1 MEIKFVASA
10 ITRHNGRG
18 AEMGNKRRFSA
29 GLGCFMFLT
38 LLILFAQP
46 AKARPLIDY
55 DVEEALNNSRWV
67 KVGVVLNSLGSV
79 SEDQKLQ
86 SEIIS
91 NFTDLE
97 FLLEHLD
104 SRGRS
109 FWGNITKKGIDKI
122 RNNDNIL
129 RVHLPI
135 NGTTTKVPREINES
149 NNTLGQTNTNKNG
162 RLNLTKAGII
172 LVFIAILF
180 LLIIRLGR
188 RRSK

>member
-10 ITRHNGRG
+10 ITIHYGRG

-29 GLGCFMFLT
+29 GLGCLMFLT